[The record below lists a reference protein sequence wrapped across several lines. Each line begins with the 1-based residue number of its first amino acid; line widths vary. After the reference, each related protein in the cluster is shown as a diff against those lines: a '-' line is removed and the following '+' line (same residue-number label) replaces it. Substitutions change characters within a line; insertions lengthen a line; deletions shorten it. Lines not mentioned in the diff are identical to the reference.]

1 VFGVLLAAEEVD
13 AHEFLLLLFDE
24 RFGTV
29 CDESDEFCEHV
40 LEANEDE
47 RDAEADDDEC
57 DVLFGSMSDWC

>member
-1 VFGVLLAAEEVD
+1 MFGVLLAAEEVD
-13 AHEFLLLLFDE
+13 AHEFLLFDE

-47 RDAEADDDEC
+47 SDAEADDDEC
-57 DVLFGSMSDWC
+57 DALFGSMSDCC